1 MYQIPEFASTGVG
14 SGASPVS
21 FTDISSLGYDSGGQ
35 NQFMNYPSMTSSYPM
50 PSASPT
56 AFTSS
61 PTSSYPPGIVPPA
74 TSSTPSSYYN
84 PGTTVASKQG
94 GYGLQG
100 GAATGPSQDPSL
112 TDEFNQWLQSQI
124 GTGVTPFDLSA
135 ILPSTGQATA
145 PGTLT
150 APENPLM
157 QALQAFY
164 LGQGGG
170 VSGTMTP
177 GGTPTGS
184 PLSYVLPMWQSEV
197 SAMNQPI
204 QQQYADIKEQ
214 FGAQGALGSSEM
226 AQAMANYGAQ
236 TAASEE
242 SLLGQLT
249 LQALPQEQSM
259 AQAVQSLDQES
270 ITNLYNEFIR
280 TQPQYNPL
288 IGNIETASTTYPPIY
303 SKQGGVGSALI
314 GSAGGILGGLASIV
328 EANPGGIFGS

>member
-1 MYQIPEFASTGVG
+1 
-14 SGASPVS
+14 
-21 FTDISSLGYDSGGQ
+21 
-35 NQFMNYPSMTSSYPM
+35 
-50 PSASPT
+50 
-56 AFTSS
+56 
-61 PTSSYPPGIVPPA
+61 
-74 TSSTPSSYYN
+74 
-84 PGTTVASKQG
+84 
-94 GYGLQG
+94 
-100 GAATGPSQDPSL
+100 
-112 TDEFNQWLQSQI
+112 
-124 GTGVTPFDLSA
+124 
-135 ILPSTGQATA
+135 
-145 PGTLT
+145 
-150 APENPLM
+150 
-157 QALQAFY
+157 
-164 LGQGGG
+164 
-170 VSGTMTP
+170 
-177 GGTPTGS
+177 
-184 PLSYVLPMWQSEV
+184 MWQSEV

>member
-1 MYQIPEFASTGVG
+1 
-14 SGASPVS
+14 
-21 FTDISSLGYDSGGQ
+21 
-35 NQFMNYPSMTSSYPM
+35 
-50 PSASPT
+50 
-56 AFTSS
+56 
-61 PTSSYPPGIVPPA
+61 
-74 TSSTPSSYYN
+74 
-84 PGTTVASKQG
+84 
-94 GYGLQG
+94 
-100 GAATGPSQDPSL
+100 
-112 TDEFNQWLQSQI
+112 
-124 GTGVTPFDLSA
+124 
-135 ILPSTGQATA
+135 
-145 PGTLT
+145 
-150 APENPLM
+150 
-157 QALQAFY
+157 
-164 LGQGGG
+164 
-170 VSGTMTP
+170 
-177 GGTPTGS
+177 
-184 PLSYVLPMWQSEV
+184 MWQSEV

-303 SKQGGVGSALI
+303 TKQGGIGSALI